1 MKHWQCSA
9 KAVGLFLLISC
20 AIVTAAAAQQ
30 VTVMGAGADANCG
43 KWLSERQQRD
53 FLDMGSWALGYL
65 SGVAMWS
72 DEYDPL
78 DGQNADAVW
87 GWLDNYCRAHPTTE
101 FVDAVDAFA
110 QK

>member
-1 MKHWQCSA
+1 MKQWQRTA
-9 KAVGLFLLISC
+9 KTVGLFLLISC
-20 AIVTAAAAQQ
+20 ALATEAAAQD
-30 VTVMGAGADANCG
+30 VTVMGAGADASCG
-43 KWLSERQQRD
+43 KWLSERQQGRFSD
-53 FLDMGSWALGYL
+53 LSQWALGYL

-72 DEYDPL
+72 DEYDPVK
-78 DGQNADAVW
+78 DQTADAVY

>member
-9 KAVGLFLLISC
+9 KTIGLFLLISC

-53 FLDMGSWALGYL
+53 FLDMACSTPSSID
-65 SGVAMWS
+65 SGERTSAW
-72 DEYDPL
+72 
-78 DGQNADAVW
+78 
-87 GWLDNYCRAHPTTE
+87 C
-101 FVDAVDAFA
+101 
-110 QK
+110 